1 MENNSII
8 FGGDSFT
15 WGEGLE
21 LYLDTLFWINER
33 HNLNRWS
40 ELEPKQT
47 LESAKFRESNR
58 FAGIVSKYFDC
69 NKISLDYNGGG
80 FDEPALLIN
89 DNLNKNPKSIVYQ
102 FTTFNRMNLHFDRF
116 CKCEF
121 CNSKYASVRVYN
133 LYLETALKKL
143 NNIKLTDSEHFHLNW
158 LIKNKNIP
166 DSNLFLNKIE
176 IENNYYFDNKIN
188 ELMDLFIPI
197 FEENLDIFINEY
209 LNKWLETTTVYLIDS
224 WDEYT
229 SELLFKNPT
238 IEKYLIKLKGFD
250 GNYYKKWKDWERT
263 FPHRRIENEFPN
275 TRNGHSTLLQHQYIA
290 DSIIEYMKN

>member
-1 MENNSII
+1 MEKNNII

-21 LYLDTLFWINER
+21 LYSNDSFWVNQR
-33 HNLNRWS
+33 NNLNRWN

-47 LESAKFRESNR
+47 DESIAFRELNR
-58 FAGIVSKYFDC
+58 FAGIVSNKFNC
-69 NKISLDYNGGG
+69 NQITLDYNGGG
-80 FDEPALLIN
+80 FDNGALLIN
-89 DNLNKNPKSIVYQ
+89 DNLNNSPKSIVYQ
-102 FTTFNRMNLHFDRF
+102 FTTFNRMTLHFSRF

-121 CNSKYASVRVYN
+121 CNTLKYGNVRVFA

-143 NNIKLTDSEHFHLNW
+143 NNIELTDSEHFHLNW
-158 LIKNKNIP
+158 LMKNKNIP
-166 DSNLFLNKIE
+166 DSNLFLNTIQ
-176 IENNYYFDNKIN
+176 NNRVN

-197 FEENLDIFINEY
+197 FEENLDTFVNEY
-209 LNKWLETTTVYLIDS
+209 LNKWLETTPVYLIDS

-250 GNYYKKWKDWERT
+250 GNYYKKWKDWENT

-275 TRNGHSTLLQHQYIA
+275 TKNSHPTLLQHQYIA